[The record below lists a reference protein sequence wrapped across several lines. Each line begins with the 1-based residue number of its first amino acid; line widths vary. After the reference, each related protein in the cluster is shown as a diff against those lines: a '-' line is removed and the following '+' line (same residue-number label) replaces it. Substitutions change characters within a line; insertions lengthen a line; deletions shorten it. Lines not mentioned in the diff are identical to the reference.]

1 MRPTLVGRASELKRL
16 DHELERAT
24 IDGARCVLVT
34 GDPGLGKTR
43 LCTEFAAR
51 RRDTAL
57 VLNARGYALGATE
70 ALGLWSEALDGPLG
84 RLRRDELLEVCGGF
98 LDDLAILLHS
108 VAAVHPP
115 PRGEYSRRRLLD
127 GLVFVL
133 RRLGAG
139 APVLAILDDVHLAD
153 AASLEALAYLVGTW
167 SGRRCWWLQQH
178 VRPS

>member
-1 MRPTLVGRASELKRL
+1 MLVFQGCRLPEGGGGIAWCAVKRRPSGDATMRPTLVGRASELKRL

-84 RLRRDELLEVCGGF
+84 RLRRDELLEVR
-98 LDDLAILLHS
+98 
-108 VAAVHPP
+108 VA
-115 PRGEYSRRRLLD
+115 GS
-127 GLVFVL
+127 
-133 RRLGAG
+133 
-139 APVLAILDDVHLAD
+139 
-153 AASLEALAYLVGTW
+153 STTW
-167 SGRRCWWLQQH
+167 
-178 VRPS
+178 